1 LVYGDELAT
10 VWHGDA
16 LDVLRMMADASVH
29 AVVADPPYGLAKQS
43 PKLVTDT
50 LGRWIAG
57 DREFV
62 PGGSGFNGARWDRF
76 VPPPALWDQVLRV
89 LKPGGHLLCFAAP
102 RTQDLMGLSIRLA
115 GFEIRDSIL
124 AWVNGQGFPKAQD
137 LSKMIDRE
145 AGATRTVTGV
155 DPLRAR
161 RLGGQ
166 GGAYATGSGW
176 RAGTRTFETTEPA
189 SARSAPWQGWAGAL
203 KPAQEPI
210 LVARKPL
217 DGTLAHNAVTHGA
230 GVLHVDAVRVE
241 RSAGDA
247 EATEFTSPEPAQGRW
262 PPNLLVVHHPECH
275 AGGPCQPDC
284 LLPELERQSA
294 DLRGRGTG
302 ARSFPT
308 FHYAAKASAAERPTA
323 GGTGHPTIKPLS
335 VMAWLVDL
343 VAVPGMVVLD
353 PFAGSGPVAEACI
366 DAGVASI
373 SIEREDAYVPLILE
387 RIARA
392 RLRRSGGL
400 SA

>member
-1 LVYGDELAT
+1 LAYGGELAT

-16 LDVLRMMADASVH
+16 LDVLRTMADASVH

-43 PKLVTDT
+43 PKLVTDA

-57 DREFV
+57 DRGFV
-62 PGGSGFNGARWDRF
+62 PGGSGLNGVGWDRF
-76 VPPPALWDQVLRV
+76 VPPPALWDEVLRV

-137 LSKMIDRE
+137 LSKMIDKE
-145 AGATRTVTGV
+145 DGATRTVTGV

-176 RAGTRTFETTEPA
+176 RAGTRTFETSEPA

-210 LVARKPL
+210 LMARKPL

-230 GVLHVDAVRVE
+230 GALHIDATRVPFG
-241 RSAGDA
+241 SDADAGDTA
-247 EATEFTSPEPAQGRW
+247 EAGSTGRW
-262 PPNLLVVHHPECH
+262 PPNLLVVHHPDCRT
-275 AGGPCQPDC
+275 GGPCHPDC

-308 FHYAAKASAAERPTA
+308 FHYAAKASAVERPTA
-323 GGTGHPTIKPLS
+323 GGTGHLTVKPLS
-335 VMAWLVDL
+335 VVAWLVDL
-343 VAVPGMVVLD
+343 VAAPGMVVLD
-353 PFAGSGPVAEACI
+353 PFAGSGPVVEVCL

-392 RLRRSGGL
+392 QLRRSGGL